1 MPGRALTPNESYA
14 IAVVRAGYLPLPLAG
29 KDYLELLPVE
39 WRVSND
45 YRITIDYRTYDS
57 PDLNPHR
64 RRDSGLPGKRGLWEV
79 HYVL

>member
-1 MPGRALTPNESYA
+1 M
-14 IAVVRAGYLPLPLAG
+14 
-29 KDYLELLPVE
+29 
-39 WRVSND
+39 SND
-45 YRITIDYRTYDS
+45 YGITIDYRTYDS